1 MVDIV
6 ICDDEPILRNGLKS
20 WVEKS
25 GLPLEVSGAAGNG
38 IQALEL
44 IVKQQ
49 PFIALMDIN
58 MPGMAGLDVV
68 EEVQDR
74 NIGTRFI
81 IISGHDEF
89 QYARRACHLNVVDYL
104 LKPIDR
110 KELLEILQKVLEQ
123 IHREQLTQK
132 VFVEKDETTKQKI
145 LGYIQGHFTEQ
156 GFSLGE
162 LAGEFHLSQSYVTRI
177 VKQETGSSFS
187 ELVTKMRIDRA
198 VSLLVQSPEMK
209 LVEVAEKTGFASQHY
224 FSRVFKEKVGFS
236 PADYRQYIRKG
247 PKGQNKEVEN
257 SETIT
262 LEAGTGLQP

>member
-25 GLPLEVSGAAGNG
+25 GLPLEVSGAAANG

-44 IVKQQ
+44 IVKQR

-68 EEVQDR
+68 EEVQNR
-74 NIGTRFI
+74 EIKTRFI

-110 KELLEILQKVLEQ
+110 NELLVILQKVLEQ
-123 IHREQLTQK
+123 IRREQLTQK
-132 VFVEKDETTKQKI
+132 VFVEKEETTEQKI
-145 LGYIQGHFTEQ
+145 LRYIQEHFTEQ
-156 GFSLGE
+156 SFSLGE
-162 LAGEFHLSQSYVTRI
+162 LAETFHLSQSYITRI
-177 VKQETGSSFS
+177 IKQETGSSFS
-187 ELVTKMRIDRA
+187 ELLTKMRIDRA
-198 VSLLVQSPEMK
+198 VCLLIKNPEMK
-209 LVEVAEKTGFASQHY
+209 LVEIAEKTGFASQHY
-224 FSRVFKEKVGFS
+224 FSRVFKEKIGFS
-236 PADYRQYIRKG
+236 PADYRQYIRKSPEG
-247 PKGQNKEVEN
+247 KPE
-257 SETIT
+257 
-262 LEAGTGLQP
+262 

>member
-25 GLPLEVSGAAGNG
+25 GLPLEVSGAAANG

-68 EEVQDR
+68 EEAQNR
-74 NIGTRFI
+74 EIKTRFI

-110 KELLEILQKVLEQ
+110 NELLAILQKVLEQ
-123 IHREQLTQK
+123 IRREQLTQK
-132 VFVEKDETTKQKI
+132 VFVEKEETTEQRI
-145 LGYIQGHFTEQ
+145 LGYMQVHFTEQ
-156 GFSLGE
+156 SFSLGE
-162 LAGEFHLSQSYVTRI
+162 LAETFHLSQSYVTRI

-187 ELVTKMRIDRA
+187 ELLTKMRIDRA
-198 VSLLVQSPEMK
+198 VSLLMKNPEMK
-209 LVEVAEKTGFASQHY
+209 LVEIAEKTGFASQHY
-224 FSRVFKEKVGFS
+224 FSRVFKEKIGFS
-236 PADYRQYIRKG
+236 PADYRQYIRKSPEG
-247 PKGQNKEVEN
+247 KPEHGKNIF
-257 SETIT
+257 TA
-262 LEAGTGLQP
+262 EAAP